1 MLNEIIALE
10 RGLVAAGFDVAP
22 RHPDLSSPGRTEALR
37 VRLDM
42 AGQPV
47 EVAGLERNRVAA
59 LWTLRN
65 GKHNSFPYV
74 QLKQPLL
81 SVPED
86 AGWREAQAKVWKA
99 AANPARRQLLRD
111 LVRDHPMRALAP
123 FGPGL
128 RESLGRRLAALGS
141 LGPQQAAVPAV
152 IGRVLALNDGG
163 IALLRSLVDRL
174 MFSLD
179 EADDALL
186 EMARAALMGRAG
198 QSQVVGVPLYFDV
211 ARDEFERDV
220 ADPSHA
226 GPISAAL
233 SGGAAG
239 SGATGTC
246 LLTGQEAR
254 LHAGNF
260 PQPSLPV
267 LGQVYLF
274 SKNGDIPAA
283 ARYGRADADGLPVGA
298 ELSQRLAGAL
308 DAITTAD
315 HRGWAW
321 QSVPGERPKSAD
333 LLIALVKGVPEA
345 PAAGVVAGGEEEVDD
360 LDPAEA
366 ARRVAAQARGAFLTR
381 TERLMRAVEDKVGAD
396 FRRTPVD
403 LLVLRKVDTGNA
415 KAIVHRA
422 LTVDAL
428 HAAATAWAAAL
439 DNLPERLA
447 LPVPAKDR
455 RVRWRRP
462 PALAPLDLPR
472 ATRALFLR
480 GGSERAKREPVG
492 LPAADALA
500 LFLGEAGSGRIARAA
515 LTLVL
520 ARQGGLLAGAA
531 HALRQDA
538 GSTGFE
544 YARDFD
550 RAEAL
555 RSAALV
561 GLLLAKMGRMREDY
575 MNDAAFRLGQLL
587 AAADTLHVGWCMD
600 MRGGDVPPSLLGNS
614 VLAIAQTD
622 PVRALDV
629 LCRRWKP
636 YGGWAKGSGARDK
649 AETLKNPKE
658 GSEAER
664 KQVQQRGWAII
675 RALSQARRADEV
687 ARALHG
693 NLPDAR
699 DVDDRFRAE
708 LLLGYVAGLPKAEPS
723 GGPQDGVDGSVED
736 QAEVLE

>member
-65 GKHNSFPYV
+65 GKHNSFP
-74 QLKQPLL
+74 
-81 SVPED
+81 
-86 AGWREAQAKVWKA
+86 
-99 AANPARRQLLRD
+99 
-111 LVRDHPMRALAP
+111 
-123 FGPGL
+123 
-128 RESLGRRLAALGS
+128 
-141 LGPQQAAVPAV
+141 
-152 IGRVLALNDGG
+152 
-163 IALLRSLVDRL
+163 

-179 EADDALL
+179 EGC
-186 EMARAALMGRAG
+186 AALFESAGAAVMGPPV
-198 QSQVVGVPLYFDV
+198 QSRVVGVPLYFDV

-366 ARRVAAQARGAFLTR
+366 ARQ
-381 TERLMRAVEDKVGAD
+381 
-396 FRRTPVD
+396 
-403 LLVLRKVDTGNA
+403 
-415 KAIVHRA
+415 
-422 LTVDAL
+422 
-428 HAAATAWAAAL
+428 
-439 DNLPERLA
+439 
-447 LPVPAKDR
+447 
-455 RVRWRRP
+455 
-462 PALAPLDLPR
+462 
-472 ATRALFLR
+472 
-480 GGSERAKREPVG
+480 
-492 LPAADALA
+492 
-500 LFLGEAGSGRIARAA
+500 
-515 LTLVL
+515 
-520 ARQGGLLAGAA
+520 
-531 HALRQDA
+531 
-538 GSTGFE
+538 
-544 YARDFD
+544 
-550 RAEAL
+550 
-555 RSAALV
+555 
-561 GLLLAKMGRMREDY
+561 
-575 MNDAAFRLGQLL
+575 L
-587 AAADTLHVGWCMD
+587 AARLCSYSCRTRSCSELAAPVSVRRNASPTLASG
-600 MRGGDVPPSLLGNS
+600 PPG
-614 VLAIAQTD
+614 VEQPTI
-622 PVRALDV
+622 
-629 LCRRWKP
+629 
-636 YGGWAKGSGARDK
+636 
-649 AETLKNPKE
+649 TL
-658 GSEAER
+658 
-664 KQVQQRGWAII
+664 
-675 RALSQARRADEV
+675 
-687 ARALHG
+687 
-693 NLPDAR
+693 
-699 DVDDRFRAE
+699 
-708 LLLGYVAGLPKAEPS
+708 
-723 GGPQDGVDGSVED
+723 
-736 QAEVLE
+736 